1 MKIGLLMP
9 FSEDT
14 ANAADF
20 CRAAEDLSFES
31 MWVPEHPV
39 LPANPKTQFPQGGP
53 IPPIYSHMG
62 DQFVALS
69 MAAAVTKK
77 LKLATGICL
86 VPEHNPMILAKQIGS
101 LDNFSGGRFI
111 FGVGAGWLR
120 EEAELL
126 GADFPRRW
134 SQTAEYVTAMRALWS
149 KGEASF
155 EGKYVK
161 FPAIRSYP
169 QPAQAGGPPVL
180 LGSRD
185 KNALKRVA
193 KWGDGWCPIRV
204 TPDEFKSALAE
215 LREECQKVGRD
226 FSKLDITAM
235 GGLGDDRAKVRDEL
249 GKYAAVGVGRFVIA
263 LVAGPLGP
271 QKYKAELERLAKLYV

>member
-9 FSEDT
+9 FTEDT
-14 ANAADF
+14 ANPADF
-20 CRAAEDLSFES
+20 CRAAEALGFES
-31 MWVPEHPV
+31 MWVPEHPI
-39 LPANPKTQFPQGGP
+39 LPANPKTPFPQGGP
-53 IPPIYSHMG
+53 IPPVYSHMG

-69 MAAAVTKK
+69 MAAAATKK

-120 EEAELL
+120 EETELL
-126 GADFPRRW
+126 GGDFPHRW
-134 SQTAEYVTAMRALWS
+134 TQTAEYVAAMRALWT

-169 QPAQAGGPPVL
+169 RPAQPAGPPVL

-193 KWGDGWCPIRV
+193 KWGDGWCPIRITV
-204 TPDEFKSALAE
+204 DEMKKATAQ
-215 LREECQKVGRD
+215 LREECHKAGTDYARLDLTVMGSVGD
-226 FSKLDITAM
+226 E
-235 GGLGDDRAKVRDEL
+235 RAKAQDEL
-249 GKYAAVGVGRFVIA
+249 GRYMGLGVGRFVIA
-263 LVAGPLGP
+263 LVAGALGP
-271 QKYKAELERLAKLYV
+271 DKYAPELERLAKVYI

>member
-1 MKIGLLMP
+1 MKVGLLMP
-9 FSEDT
+9 FTEDT
-14 ANAADF
+14 ANPADF
-20 CRAAEDLSFES
+20 CRTAEDLGFES
-31 MWVPEHPV
+31 MWVPEHPI

-53 IPPIYSHMG
+53 IPPVYSHMG

-69 MAAAVTKK
+69 MGAAATKK

-111 FGVGAGWLR
+111 FGIGAGWLR
-120 EEAELL
+120 EETELL
-126 GADFPRRW
+126 GGDFPHRW
-134 SQTAEYVTAMRALWS
+134 TQTAEYVAAMRALWT

-169 QPAQAGGPPVL
+169 RPVQPAGPPVL

-193 KWGDGWCPIRV
+193 KWGDGWCPIRITV
-204 TPDEFKSALAE
+204 EGDRAVARGVPQGRQR
-215 LREECQKVGRD
+215 LRQAG
-226 FSKLDITAM
+226 LDRV
-235 GGLGDDRAKVRDEL
+235 GLG
-249 GKYAAVGVGRFVIA
+249 
-263 LVAGPLGP
+263 
-271 QKYKAELERLAKLYV
+271 